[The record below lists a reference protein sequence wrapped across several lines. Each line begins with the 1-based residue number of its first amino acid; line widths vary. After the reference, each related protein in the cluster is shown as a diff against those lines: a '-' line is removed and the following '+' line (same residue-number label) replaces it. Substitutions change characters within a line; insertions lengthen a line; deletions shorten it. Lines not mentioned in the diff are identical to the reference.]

1 STVCAVVSTVSD
13 PFRSIVPIF
22 PASISSSCCQIMA
35 CSCFTQAQT
44 GSMSGFGGLMITLL
58 PSIAARRSG
67 LRLDCQVEGSL
78 PYRGQPQG
86 SGLSC
91 KCPRPQPEAEGSPPY
106 ARLGAR
112 SPAPHRFPV
121 GSTVSCV
128 SPLEAAKVVS
138 GTKQKPRKISA
149 GPIVQLTAHARPIL
163 LQSYLQYRFCWR
175 F

>member
-35 CSCFTQAQT
+35 FSFFTQAQT

-67 LRLDCQVEGSL
+67 LRLDCQVDGSL

-91 KCPRPQPEAEGSPPY
+91 KCPHLRPEGEESCPY

-112 SPAPHRFPV
+112 PPAPRRFRAGLCPAGCSSQPYRAYHR
-121 GSTVSCV
+121 S
-128 SPLEAAKVVS
+128 KR
-138 GTKQKPRKISA
+138 QKSSQA
-149 GPIVQLTAHARPIL
+149 L
-163 LQSYLQYRFCWR
+163 
-175 F
+175 